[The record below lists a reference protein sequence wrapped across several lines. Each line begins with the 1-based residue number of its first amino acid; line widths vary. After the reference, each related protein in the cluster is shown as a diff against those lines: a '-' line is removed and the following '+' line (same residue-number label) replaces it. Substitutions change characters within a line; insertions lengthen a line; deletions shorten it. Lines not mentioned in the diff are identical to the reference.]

1 MALVPQK
8 SGLQSKM
15 DELPADP
22 KTPSVAADEGG
33 ASEESA
39 WLAFECEVAPAEA
52 GQRVDQVA
60 ARAFSD
66 YSRALLGRWLKSG
79 ELTLDGRQ
87 VPPKVKVK
95 GGERLRLRARSP
107 AQENWHSPQQV
118 PFEVVYE
125 DAELL
130 VINKPVGLVVHP
142 GAGNLDGTLVNG
154 LLHYRPQLAQLPRA
168 GIVHRLD
175 KDTSGLLLVAGSL
188 TAHTALVRALQ
199 AREIHR
205 HYEALV
211 EGVLERGQVVRAA
224 IGRDPAQ
231 PTRQRISA
239 TGKEAVTH
247 VQVLSKF
254 RRHTHISAQL
264 ETGRTHQIRVHLA
277 SLGHPLV
284 GDGRYGAQG
293 RIPPAMQ
300 AEHILQVQGFAR
312 QALHARS
319 LQLAHPAS
327 GQALT
332 FSSELATDMQAL
344 LDILVTDKQ
353 IQGSLGA

>member
-1 MALVPQK
+1 ME
-8 SGLQSKM
+8 
-15 DELPADP
+15 DD
-22 KTPSVAADEGG
+22 
-33 ASEESA
+33 SA
-39 WLAFECEVAPAEA
+39 WLALECQIAPDEA

-66 YSRALLGRWLKSG
+66 YSRALLGRWVKSG

-87 VPPKVKVK
+87 VLPKVRVK
-95 GGERLRLRARSP
+95 GGERLQLRARSP
-107 AQENWHSPQQV
+107 AQENWHSAQEV
-118 PFEVVYE
+118 PFEIIHE
-125 DAELL
+125 DDDLL
-130 VINKPVGLVVHP
+130 VVNKPVGLVVHP

-154 LLHYRPQLAQLPRA
+154 LLHHRPQLAELPRA

-199 AREIHR
+199 LRDIHR

-211 EGVLERGQVVRAA
+211 EGVLEKGQVVRAA
-224 IGRDPAQ
+224 IGRDPSQ

-239 TGKEAVTH
+239 KGKDAVTH
-247 VQVLSKF
+247 VKVLAKF
-254 RRHTHISAQL
+254 RRHTHIAAQL

-293 RIPPAMQ
+293 RIPPAML
-300 AEHILQVQGFAR
+300 AERVLQVQGFGR
-312 QALHARS
+312 QALHARR

-327 GQALT
+327 GEPLNFDSALPD
-332 FSSELATDMQAL
+332 DMQGL
-344 LDILVTDKQ
+344 LETLAADQKSQDPLDAPLDV
-353 IQGSLGA
+353 

>member
-1 MALVPQK
+1 M
-8 SGLQSKM
+8 GE
-15 DELPADP
+15 D
-22 KTPSVAADEGG
+22 
-33 ASEESA
+33 SA
-39 WLAFECEVAPAEA
+39 WLALECQIAPEEA

-66 YSRALLGRWLKSG
+66 YSRALLGRWVRSG

-87 VPPKVKVK
+87 VLPKARVK
-95 GGERLRLRARSP
+95 GGERLQLRARSP
-107 AQENWHSPQQV
+107 AQENWHSPQAV
-118 PFEVVYE
+118 PFELVYE
-125 DAELL
+125 DADLL

-154 LLHYRPQLAQLPRA
+154 LLHYRPQLAELPRA

-175 KDTSGLLLVAGSL
+175 KDTSGLLLVAGTL

-199 AREIHR
+199 LRDIHR

-254 RRHTHISAQL
+254 RRHTHIAAQL

-293 RIPPAMQ
+293 RIPPAML
-300 AEHILQVQGFAR
+300 AERVQQIQGFGR
-312 QALHARS
+312 QALHARR

-327 GQALT
+327 GEAMSFAVELPDDMQGL
-332 FSSELATDMQAL
+332 LATLAADQQSA
-344 LDILVTDKQ
+344 DATN
-353 IQGSLGA
+353 A